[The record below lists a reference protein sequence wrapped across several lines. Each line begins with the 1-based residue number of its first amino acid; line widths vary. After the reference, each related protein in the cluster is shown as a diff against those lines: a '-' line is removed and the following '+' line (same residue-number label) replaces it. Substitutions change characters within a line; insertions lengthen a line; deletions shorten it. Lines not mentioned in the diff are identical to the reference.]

1 MSGAGDSR
9 KKSLKIA
16 IVEDDPDIR
25 SLLAVMISR
34 KLRYPAPAVFN
45 DGTSLVRAMTQN
57 SQRFDIIIMDYRMPE
72 MNGIEAA
79 RIIMRHRNTTRII
92 LATGYDVKEEALR
105 TGLLYLQKP
114 FSIDALAYLLE
125 QLTASKL

>member
-1 MSGAGDSR
+1 
-9 KKSLKIA
+9 
-16 IVEDDPDIR
+16 
-25 SLLAVMISR
+25 MISR